1 MLFYQGS
8 GFHNQNTERV
18 KNLPFIWLNWI
29 LLEMHWNTN
38 MFRINFKINCKCKVM
53 ILKIARVQNSA
64 LHRAFTM
71 QKKKL
76 DEERGSN
83 ERQLFLGISGSKRQ
97 HINETGF
104 CHLKTKKVQRT
115 IFTTF
120 ICTSY
125 VFTLRNNSTL
135 SILKYQMKPQFEF
148 KNFFTYI
155 CFIHQEKILVLFLYT
170 SVNLL
175 NSLVIQ
181 FLPFC

>member
-29 LLEMHWNTN
+29 LLEMHWNIN
-38 MFRINFKINCKCKVM
+38 MFRIDFKINCKCKVM
-53 ILKIARVQNSA
+53 IFKIARVQNSA

-71 QKKKL
+71 QKQKL

-104 CHLKTKKVQRT
+104 CHLKTE
-115 IFTTF
+115 IFIF
-120 ICTSY
+120 Y
-125 VFTLRNNSTL
+125 FLLYLQYMYL
-135 SILKYQMKPQFEF
+135 SRVLVGEYTVGRQGLVTPQQ
-148 KNFFTYI
+148 KSQSDSKGSSN
-155 CFIHQEKILVLFLYT
+155 CGVD
-170 SVNLL
+170 
-175 NSLVIQ
+175 
-181 FLPFC
+181 

>member
-38 MFRINFKINCKCKVM
+38 MFRIDFKINCKCKVM

-71 QKKKL
+71 QKQKL

-104 CHLKTKKVQRT
+104 CHLRECLCKSGPVD
-115 IFTTF
+115 FA
-120 ICTSY
+120 
-125 VFTLRNNSTL
+125 
-135 SILKYQMKPQFEF
+135 
-148 KNFFTYI
+148 
-155 CFIHQEKILVLFLYT
+155 
-170 SVNLL
+170 
-175 NSLVIQ
+175 
-181 FLPFC
+181 